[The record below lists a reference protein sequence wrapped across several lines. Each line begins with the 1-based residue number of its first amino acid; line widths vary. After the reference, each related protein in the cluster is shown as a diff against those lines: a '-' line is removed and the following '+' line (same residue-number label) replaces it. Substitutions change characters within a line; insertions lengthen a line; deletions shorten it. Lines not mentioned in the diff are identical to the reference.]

1 MRVIFFFIIILSFK
15 SLLSAENKLGTV
27 LVSPNKSLIEL
38 DKVGSSVFYIDKEDI
53 EKSSSTTSTG
63 LLQEFGGFTIAPKG
77 NKGTDSG
84 YYNRGL
90 ARKYIK
96 VLVDGMDLSDITS
109 TQEEV
114 TYIDNISMFNID
126 NIELLNGSQGTLYGG
141 NAIGGVISI
150 NSSIPSKF
158 GLTQENYIE
167 AGSYGTVKNSNSVKF
182 LNKDYSFVFNLDG
195 EKSHG
200 YNSFIDSGLSPTEKD
215 GYYLYGTNFLSNFK
229 IKNNIELN
237 INGRYYKQRN
247 QFDNNYSYPGDT
259 DTYFRN
265 DKVAAFL
272 LDVSYTEGNTSHK
285 LTFQPTYTSRINN
298 SGSYVYEYD
307 GRKNKVEYLISEIS
321 ENILGLSTLYGID
334 YLEKIANMTG
344 TLANKHV
351 YSFFSEFRLKPTINS
366 NIDLSI
372 RKEMDSEYGGFD
384 TGRFQINQTFFKNI
398 ILRSS
403 IGTGYRTPTPYE
415 LYSSYGNTSL
425 TPEKSITYDLGSE
438 VNLREGTTNLYLG
451 FFETKVED
459 LISYKS
465 SKYRQSTNNLKT
477 NGLEARIKTKIY
489 NNIETG
495 ISYTKTNGKENDG
508 DSITLIPKDKLMLS
522 LNISPTDNF
531 NFNTYYQFHNKAK
544 DTKYNELPTYRSLNF
559 NANYLFNNNSKAFLK
574 IENLLDRANIVNR
587 GGGTSENLGYRSPDL
602 SLFLGIKVKH

>member
-1 MRVIFFFIIILSFK
+1 MRVIYFFIIILLFK
-15 SLLSAENKLGTV
+15 PLLSAENELGTV

-53 EKSSSTTSTG
+53 EKSSATTSTG
-63 LLQEFGGFTIAPKG
+63 LLQEFGGFTVAPKG
-77 NKGTDSG
+77 SKGSDPG

-90 ARKYIK
+90 SRRYIK
-96 VLVDGMDLSDITS
+96 VLVDGMNLSDITS

-114 TYIDNISMFNID
+114 TFIDNISMFNIE

-150 NSSIPSKF
+150 NSLLPDKY

-167 AGSYGTVKNSNSVKF
+167 GGSYGTVKNSNSVKF

-195 EKSHG
+195 ERSSG
-200 YNSFIDSGLSPTEKD
+200 YHSFTDTGLAPTEKD

-247 QFDNNYSYPGDT
+247 QYDDNYSYPGDT
-259 DTYFRN
+259 DTYLRN
-265 DKVAAFL
+265 DKVAALL
-272 LDVSYTEGNTSHK
+272 LDISYTAGNTSHK
-285 LTFQPTYTSRINN
+285 LTFQPTYTTRINEGY
-298 SGSYVYEYD
+298 SKSEFD

-321 ENILGLSTLYGID
+321 ENISGLSTLYGID
-334 YLEKIANMTG
+334 YLEKIANMNG

-351 YSFFSEFRLKPTINS
+351 YSFFSEFRIKPTINS
-366 NIDLSI
+366 HIDLSI
-372 RKEMDSEYGGFD
+372 RREIDSEYGGFD
-384 TGRFQINQTFFKNI
+384 TGRFQVNHTFFKNI

-415 LYSSYGNTSL
+415 LFSSYGNTNL

-438 VNLREGTTNLYLG
+438 INFREGATNLYLG

-459 LISYKS
+459 LISYVS
-465 SKYRQSTNNLKT
+465 SKYRQSINNLKT
-477 NGLEARIKTKIY
+477 NGLEARVKTKIY
-489 NNIETG
+489 KNIETG

-508 DSITLIPKDKLMLS
+508 DSLTLIPKDKLMLS
-522 LNISPTDNF
+522 LNISPTDSINL
-531 NFNTYYQFHNKAK
+531 NTYYQFHNKAK
-544 DTKYNELPTYRSLNF
+544 DNKYNELPTYRSLNF
-559 NANYLFNNNSKAFLK
+559 KANYLFNNNSKAFLK
-574 IENLLDRANIVNR
+574 IENLLDRDNIVNR

-602 SLFLGIKVKH
+602 SLFLGLKFKH